1 MHLGKQLR
9 PVAVPNRRRNLKK
22 QLRLEYL
29 EHRIVFAGL
38 APIAVND
45 LYHAVS
51 NETLEIAAAG
61 VLANDS
67 DADGDTLKAIEF
79 RGPEHGQLELNGD
92 GSFAYTPNTDFSGV
106 DSFIYRAD
114 DGQSRSHLAVVTL
127 QVSAPNSPPKGTS
140 DSYTVSEDELLSI
153 GSTHGV
159 LANDSDV
166 DGDALESILGEGP
179 KHGTLDLKPD
189 GSFTYQPNE
198 NFNGLDSFTY
208 KASDGS
214 LTSDLVTVNVT
225 VEAVNDAPIGMNDQ
239 YATDEDVPLTI
250 GIDAGVLA
258 NDSDVD
264 NDLLQ
269 AKLAVGPEHGT
280 LELNVNGS
288 FTYTPDENYH
298 GTDAFIYQI
307 DDGSAL
313 SQLIVVELL
322 VNSVND
328 APVARNDEYVTDED
342 QALVIA
348 AATGVLLNDSDV
360 DGDALQATLGVGPEH
375 GTLLFNPDGS
385 FTYTPDENYHG
396 LDAFTYQ
403 VSDGTDSSD
412 LAVVEILVNPV
423 NDAPVSQ
430 NDEYVTDEDQQLVIS
445 AAAGVLANDSDVD
458 GDTLQATLDVGPEHG
473 NLVFNSDGS
482 FTYTPNE
489 NYNGL
494 DSFTYQVSDGTELS
508 NLAVVEILVK
518 AVNDA
523 PVSQNDEY
531 VTDEDQQLVIST
543 AAGVL
548 ANDSDVDGDT
558 LQVTLD
564 VGPEHGSLE
573 FNPDGSFTYTPDEN
587 YNGLD
592 SFTYWAGDG
601 NAVSNLATVKIII
614 NAVNDAPQALA
625 DSYVTDK
632 DQTLTVAAPGV
643 LSNDS
648 DVDGDT
654 LTAILV
660 DQPQHGALQWAAD
673 GSFVYV
679 PQAGY
684 TGQDEFTYRASD
696 GTTGTLAVVSIRVGG
711 ENVRP
716 VAVNDSFRVEAGG
729 GITVD
734 AVAGVLAN
742 DSDANNDPL
751 TASLFRGPQHGT
763 LLLNPDGSFQ
773 YTPATGFTGLDSF
786 LYRANDGELS
796 SRLAVVSLRVH
807 AVEVVAAKLVVS
819 QAPNN
824 SLPPIDAKRS
834 QNNVASTA
842 NTHDEAMSSIEL
854 EDLLLTQF
862 DDLLASHP
870 R

>member
-1 MHLGKQLR
+1 MYLGKQFR
-9 PVAVPNRRRNLKK
+9 PAAAPNRRCNLRK
-22 QLRLEYL
+22 QLRLEHL
-29 EHRIVFAGL
+29 ERRIVFAGL
-38 APIAVND
+38 SPIAVND
-45 LYHAVS
+45 LYQVVA
-51 NETLEIAAAG
+51 NETLEIAASG
-61 VLANDS
+61 ILANDS
-67 DADGDTLKAIEF
+67 DADGDTLQAIEF
-79 RGPEHGQLELNGD
+79 RGPENGELELNGD
-92 GSFAYTPNTDFSGV
+92 GSFAYTPNTGFSGI

-127 QVSAPNSPPKGTS
+127 QVSAPNSPPQGTS
-140 DSYTVSEDELLSI
+140 DNYTVSEDELLSI

-166 DGDALESILGEGP
+166 NGDALERILGEGP
-179 KHGTLDLKPD
+179 KHGILDLKPD

-198 NFNGLDSFTY
+198 NYNGLDSFTY

-214 LTSDLVTVNVT
+214 LISDLVTVNVT

-250 GIDAGVLA
+250 GSVAGALA

-307 DDGSAL
+307 DDGSVL

-328 APVARNDEYVTDED
+328 TPVARNDEYVIDED

-348 AATGVLLNDSDV
+348 AAASVLLNDSDV
-360 DGDALQATLGVGPEH
+360 DGDALQALLGVGPEH
-375 GTLLFNPDGS
+375 GTLVFNPDGS

-396 LDAFTYQ
+396 PDAFTYQ
-403 VSDGTDSSD
+403 VSDGTESSD
-412 LAVVEILVNPV
+412 LAVVEILVRPV
-423 NDAPVSQ
+423 NDMPVTQ
-430 NDEYVTDEDQQLVIS
+430 NDEFFTDEDQPLIVS
-445 AAAGVLANDSDVD
+445 TAAGLLANDSDVD
-458 GDTLQATLDVGPEHG
+458 GDSLQAMLDVGPEHG
-473 NLVFNSDGS
+473 TLVFNPNGS

-489 NYNGL
+489 NYNGP

-508 NLAVVEILVK
+508 SLAVVEILVK
-518 AVNDA
+518 AVNDT

-531 VTDEDQQLVIST
+531 VTDEDRQLVIS
-543 AAGVL
+543 AVAGAL
-548 ANDSDVDGDT
+548 ANDSDVDEDT
-558 LQVTLD
+558 LQTTLD
-564 VGPEHGSLE
+564 AGPEHGTLV
-573 FNPDGSFTYTPDEN
+573 FNNDGSFTYTPDEN

-592 SFTYWAGDG
+592 SFTYLTGDG
-601 NAVSNLATVKIII
+601 NATSNLATVKIVI
-614 NAVNDAPQALA
+614 NSINDAPQALA
-625 DSYVTDK
+625 DNYATDK
-632 DQTLTVAAPGV
+632 DQALIVAAPGV

-654 LTAILV
+654 LTAILAA
-660 DQPQHGALQWAAD
+660 QPQHGALQWATD
-673 GSFVYV
+673 GGFVYV

-696 GTTGTLAVVSIRVGG
+696 GTTDTLAVVSIRVGG

-716 VAVNDSFRVEAGG
+716 VAVNDSFQINAGG
-729 GITVD
+729 GITID

-742 DSDANNDPL
+742 DSDSNNDPL
-751 TASLFRGPQHGT
+751 TASLYRGPQHGT

-773 YTPATGFTGLDSF
+773 YTPVAGFSGLDSF
-786 LYRANDGELS
+786 LYRANDGDLS
-796 SRLAVVSLRVH
+796 SRLAVVSLRVQ
-807 AVEVVAAKLVVS
+807 AVEVAAVNSVAS
-819 QAPNN
+819 EAPKN

-834 QNNVASTA
+834 KNNAASTA
-842 NTHDEAMSSIEL
+842 NTHDDALSSIEL

>member
-140 DSYTVSEDELLSI
+140 DSYTVSEDELLNI

-239 YATDEDVPLTI
+239 YATDEDVQLTI

-489 NYNGL
+489 NYNGP

-564 VGPEHGSLE
+564 VGPEHGNLV

-807 AVEVVAAKLVVS
+807 AVEVVAAKAVAS

>member
-239 YATDEDVPLTI
+239 YATDEDVQLTI

-445 AAAGVLANDSDVD
+445 
-458 GDTLQATLDVGPEHG
+458 
-473 NLVFNSDGS
+473 
-482 FTYTPNE
+482 
-489 NYNGL
+489 
-494 DSFTYQVSDGTELS
+494 
-508 NLAVVEILVK
+508 
-518 AVNDA
+518 
-523 PVSQNDEY
+523 
-531 VTDEDQQLVIST
+531 T

-564 VGPEHGSLE
+564 VGPEHGNLV